1 MPIGRYTRTPTVTDR
16 ALRAQRREKIRRDM
30 SAKKKQQEAKRV
42 AFEKQRQLSREDEDK
57 GVRTP
62 PRLTPQQGERKS
74 SRSIR
79 RQQNRDQYE
88 ERKRLIFD
96 EEDEIIDR
104 VIEEE
109 KKSSD
114 VESLRDILM
123 ESERFQQMGIS
134 PDIARHIAS
143 FNLSDN
149 GVDSSVINEMVPEPR
164 VGEPLLRSGARSGAR
179 SAPDQR
185 NILGGM
191 QSTRIVDDR
200 DDLDID
206 SLMNEAKQAERD
218 YDSLMDEYKQ
228 AERDYVRS
236 TKAKAGR
243 VQKVDKDL
251 RQPIPRRNVPRPFGN
266 TSSISGSVV
275 NRPLQ
280 QAGGGLPRAYRDH
293 LAPESQISQEALD
306 REEYK
311 GANPRGWTPDE
322 LRVIEQLR
330 QEEYEDDAFRVRDI
344 VDEVEILSGGPND
357 SLMDGQDLVDENKHE
372 TGDNPRGHASSGL
385 DRGRKSHAVREIDLE
400 SIDSS
405 VNDFFDGG
413 EKGISDD
420 VSSIG
425 RRFGQAIPR
434 VRSFAD
440 DDDDESVMSASD
452 SIMSSITGLT
462 DLSDKDGSWYSKD
475 NDLEKDVDV
484 NERMAVLNK
493 IAINKDTHAEIGK
506 FNPMMNTGNKLLMSQ
521 GASLGTISEM
531 RKNEIAYKQPNRKYK
546 GNAVN
551 LVRMGNRTAQLLD
564 NEYAP

>member
-1 MPIGRYTRTPTVTDR
+1 MYTRQSKKDPNKARDE
-16 ALRAQRREKIRRDM
+16 RRRVRSLEKRL
-30 SAKKKQQEAKRV
+30 QEQ
-42 AFEKQRQLSREDEDK
+42 EE
-57 GVRTP
+57 
-62 PRLTPQQGERKS
+62 ERKINS
-74 SRSIR
+74 SRSQPMKTPAGGPRGPRSSSQPLSPNGMTPEEVSNFQRNKEKYRMIQTPVKNLQSELDANADDPLGIITPLSDRDRYYGQSGRRFGGEIIRSQADQEREAYQDAYLTDDEEFKREIDDVTDFEEGVDYIR
-79 RQQNRDQYE
+79 RPSMPSR
-88 ERKRLIFD
+88 RPPSRP
-96 EEDEIIDR
+96 
-104 VIEEE
+104 E
-109 KKSSD
+109 KGILKTTEQPD
-114 VESLRDILM
+114 V
-123 ESERFQQMGIS
+123 Q
-134 PDIARHIAS
+134 IAT
-143 FNLSDN
+143 
-149 GVDSSVINEMVPEPR
+149 V
-164 VGEPLLRSGARSGAR
+164 
-179 SAPDQR
+179 
-185 NILGGM
+185 
-191 QSTRIVDDR
+191 R
-200 DDLDID
+200 DDAQLQEQID
-206 SLMNEAKQAERD
+206 SL
-218 YDSLMDEYKQ
+218 LDEYKQ
-228 AERDYVRS
+228 AEIDYFRS
-236 TKAKAGR
+236 IKAKPDREEKYAEGWR
-243 VQKVDKDL
+243 DRK
-251 RQPIPRRNVPRPFGN
+251 VPRPFDS

-400 SIDSS
+400 SIESS
-405 VNDFFDGG
+405 VNDFFEGE

-440 DDDDESVMSASD
+440 DDESVMSASD

-462 DLSDKDGSWYSKD
+462 ALSDKDGSWYSKD

-484 NERMAVLNK
+484 NERMAVMNK
-493 IAINKDTHAEIGK
+493 IAINKDTQTEIGK